1 MRPLSAAWCR
11 SARAHNRE
19 SVEPRAAGRAPL
31 LWNRRFS
38 GGGCGGRA
46 GCGERAGGWAMG
58 AGKRVRGRGWAGS
71 ARACGRL
78 GRACGRLG
86 VRKTRGAGCGW
97 VRARRAGAKRLS
109 GTVGRRPCRAGAN
122 RISMS
127 GSIQKEPTRRSAQT
141 VMGRGAFAKR
151 ADGDGSEEG
160 ADKDGGACGEHGA
173 ADGATRSRRVVGGGA
188 QGVERRVTDR
198 VRVEVAAGRGTPA
211 LPIPANMM
219 QTVMDKKLRFLRF
232 FGLKELSAC
241 ALRPTSEQS
250 AWSKAGEV
258 SLSSNVNREAVRFC
272 PELADRSARPG
283 SARAG
288 SARRARPHR

>member
-38 GGGCGGRA
+38 GGGAAGVRVAVSVRAGGRWERASGCAGGGGRGVRGRVVDWGGRA
-46 GCGERAGGWAMG
+46 GDW
-58 AGKRVRGRGWAGS
+58 
-71 ARACGRL
+71 
-78 GRACGRLG
+78 G

-288 SARRARPHR
+288 SARRARPRR

>member
-1 MRPLSAAWCR
+1 
-11 SARAHNRE
+11 
-19 SVEPRAAGRAPL
+19 
-31 LWNRRFS
+31 
-38 GGGCGGRA
+38 
-46 GCGERAGGWAMG
+46 
-58 AGKRVRGRGWAGS
+58 
-71 ARACGRL
+71 
-78 GRACGRLG
+78 
-86 VRKTRGAGCGW
+86 
-97 VRARRAGAKRLS
+97 
-109 GTVGRRPCRAGAN
+109 
-122 RISMS
+122 
-127 GSIQKEPTRRSAQT
+127 
-141 VMGRGAFAKR
+141 MGRGAFAKR

-188 QGVERRVTDR
+188 QGVERRVTDM

-288 SARRARPHR
+288 SARRARPHL